1 MQGGAVRGGQ
11 IQVSAR
17 RIKSEEM
24 VRLDHVTKRYGVRIG
39 FERFGQLHYKFSMDC
54 STITCEDVVSGKR
67 LKGSIFAAYISSYY
81 SHINAMTYFT
91 RPDVGAS
98 TWMSLDIN
106 TRDNAM
112 DNLTDVLD
120 DSHDHNEPEEAQSEG
135 NPHSSTPTP
144 LDFKANLERFR
155 HAPIVEVPARPA
167 LATDSSPASTSR
179 RKRRLD
185 EVVEDGTTA
194 AKSPS
199 PGKKPRQ
206 SSRYAPP
213 SKYAH
218 LPKLVDILEP
228 CLIGVFVG
236 FNPGVRTATAGHAY
250 AHPSNMF
257 WKLLHSSGIT
267 DVRLRPEQDV
277 DLPQL
282 YSMGN
287 TNLVDRPSKDAGEL
301 SKQEMAAGAPIL
313 EEKVRAFRP
322 EAVCIVGKSIWQAIW
337 RWKHKREIKKD
348 EFRYGWQDAKERMG
362 KEGEWPGAWVFV
374 ATATSGLAASLKP
387 HEKEAIWKPFGEWVQ
402 KRRQERQEEANA
414 GE

>member
-1 MQGGAVRGGQ
+1 M
-11 IQVSAR
+11 
-17 RIKSEEM
+17 
-24 VRLDHVTKRYGVRIG
+24 L
-39 FERFGQLHYKFSMDC
+39 
-54 STITCEDVVSGKR
+54 
-67 LKGSIFAAYISSYY
+67 LK
-81 SHINAMTYFT
+81 
-91 RPDVGAS
+91 
-98 TWMSLDIN
+98 IN
-106 TRDNAM
+106 TSMAQDNA
-112 DNLTDVLD
+112 LD
-120 DSHDHNEPEEAQSEG
+120 DHTDDLDNSHDHNKLEEAQSEG
-135 NPHSSTPTP
+135 SPLSSAATS
-144 LDFKANLERFR
+144 LDFRANLERFR
-155 HAPIVEVPARPA
+155 HAPIVEVTARPA
-167 LATDSSPASTSR
+167 LLTNGSPASTNS

-185 EVVEDGTTA
+185 EVVEDGASA

-199 PGKKPRQ
+199 PGKKQRQ

-218 LPKLVDILEP
+218 LPKLVDILETG
-228 CLIGVFVG
+228 LIGVFVG

-277 DLPQL
+277 DLPRL

-301 SKQEMAAGAPIL
+301 SKQEMAAGTPIL
-313 EEKVRAFRP
+313 EEKIRAFRP

-337 RWKHKREIKKD
+337 RWKYKREIKKD

-374 ATATSGLAASLKP
+374 ATATSGLAASLRP

-402 KRRQERQEEANA
+402 QRRQERQEGADT